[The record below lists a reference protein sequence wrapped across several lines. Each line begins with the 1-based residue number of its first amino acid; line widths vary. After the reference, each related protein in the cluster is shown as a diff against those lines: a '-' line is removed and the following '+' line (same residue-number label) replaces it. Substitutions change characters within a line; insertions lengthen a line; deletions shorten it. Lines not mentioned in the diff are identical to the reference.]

1 MELTLNLSN
10 IEGRFGLEKAC
21 ELTKAA
27 GFTAIDYSLGSMDRP
42 GTPLNSE
49 DWEEVAR
56 GIRETVEKAGLK
68 VVQTHTPF
76 TFKNWNDPET
86 YENFIYP
93 TIVRSVIVSAMLG
106 AKVAVVHPL
115 HHFPYHGHEEEIFG
129 KNMAFYRSLI
139 PTCEQ
144 YGINVGIENMFQV
157 DPRRRHIV
165 FDTCGT
171 KEEFVRYI
179 DTLNDPHMV
188 ATLDTGHIG
197 LPLGDDEAWDV
208 ARALGPRLQSLHVHD
223 NDYRNDQ
230 HVLPYL
236 GAINWLELTKALGE
250 IDYRGDFTYEVGGF
264 IRDNMDDEFVPTA
277 LKYMADVGKHLMDL
291 IDRSR
296 PRK

>member
-49 DWEEVAR
+49 GWEEVAR
-56 GIRETVEKAGLK
+56 GICETVEKAGLK

-93 TIVRSVIVSAMLG
+93 AIVRSVIVSAMLG

-144 YGINVGIENMFQV
+144 YNVNIGIENMFQV

-250 IDYRGDFTYEVGGF
+250 IDYQGDFTYEVGGF